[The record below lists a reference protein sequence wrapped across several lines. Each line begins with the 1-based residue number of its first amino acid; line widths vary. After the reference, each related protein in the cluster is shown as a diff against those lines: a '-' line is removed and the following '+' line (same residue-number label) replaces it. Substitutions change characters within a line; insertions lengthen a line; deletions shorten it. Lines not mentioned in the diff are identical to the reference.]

1 MYSGPRWETN
11 ATPSAEFQHQLT
23 DTGTPEKQEEAVR
36 LYRLCAETNVDDP
49 ATFSVVESRHRL
61 FLCYVPHDEEVIGR
75 G

>member
-36 LYRLCAETNVDDP
+36 LYRSVLKQPGMDHP

-61 FLCYVPHDEEVIGR
+61 FLCYVPHDEEVIG
-75 G
+75 